1 MPLDTNVVP
10 SIKLDLQQRLAIA
23 LAGTVA
29 LPSPHPACGTVSVG
43 LCCSG
48 RDELP
53 SGSPRYYVKSVENVS
68 SRQVVTRIVALNDL
82 RAVSCPE
89 GDAAADPKAPRV
101 AQPVED
107 LFLDGG
113 AISAAKQKLEAA
125 VKRAPGDY
133 EIGLFPVAVLH
144 VPETAPVL
152 VRVVFEAGVTAAE
165 AAVIYSIDNKGICC
179 I

>member
-1 MPLDTNVVP
+1 MPLDTKVIP
-10 SIKLDLQQRLAIA
+10 SIKLDSQQRLAIA
-23 LAGTVA
+23 LAGTVS
-29 LPSPHPACGTVSVG
+29 LPSPYPAYGKVSLG
-43 LCCSG
+43 FDSSG

-68 SRQVVTRIVALNDL
+68 PRQVVTRIVALNDL
-82 RAVSCPE
+82 RAVSHPE
-89 GDAAADPKAPRV
+89 EDAAADPKAPRV
-101 AQPVED
+101 TQPVED

-125 VKRAPGDY
+125 VKRALGDY
-133 EIGLFPVAVLH
+133 EIILFPVAVLH

-165 AAVIYSIDNKGICC
+165 SHTPFRMESGGCC
-179 I
+179 